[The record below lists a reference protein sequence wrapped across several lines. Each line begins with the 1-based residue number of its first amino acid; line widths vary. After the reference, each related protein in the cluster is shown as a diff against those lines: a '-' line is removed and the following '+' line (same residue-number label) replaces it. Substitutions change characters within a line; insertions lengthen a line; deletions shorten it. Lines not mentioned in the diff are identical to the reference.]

1 MALKTIKATI
11 QVRRGAEQDFD
22 PTQMSAGEW
31 AVSTDT
37 KHVWMCF
44 GPGIVLRMA
53 TYDSFE
59 ADVQKIQA
67 MLAECKGILDAVKA
81 FEALAKQHKD
91 NAAASAAQALAK
103 AVEAAQSASDAAA
116 SLSAANASAAAA
128 LASQQA
134 AEAAKTAAQISEVN
148 AKGSADAAKASE
160 AAAAQSAT
168 AAAGSAGD
176 AADKADKAADSATA
190 AAGAATEAGTKAG
203 EASGFADLSKS
214 YAVGTEGQVR
224 EGDVTDNSK
233 YYSEQSK
240 ASADTSKTYLTK
252 VEQAG
257 DDAVDKINDAL
268 ALVKPDFVVD
278 IATGHLLYS
287 GSYVDMMVEN
297 GHLKWGIVA

>member
-22 PTQMSAGEW
+22 PTQMAAGEW

-44 GPGIVLRMA
+44 GSGIVLRMA

-67 MLAECKGILDAVKA
+67 MLAECQGILDAVKA

-91 NAAASAAQALAK
+91 DAAASAAQAVAK
-103 AVEAAQSASDAAA
+103 ALEAAQSASDAAT

-134 AEAAKTAAQISEVN
+134 AELAKTAAQTSEEN
-148 AKGSADAAKASE
+148 AKDSEDKAKASE
-160 AAAAQSAT
+160 GAADQSAQ
-168 AAAGSAGD
+168 AAAGSAGE
-176 AADKADKAADSATA
+176 AADSATA
-190 AAGAATEAGTKAG
+190 AAGSATEAGTKAG

-214 YAVGTEGQVR
+214 YAVGTEGVVR
-224 EGDVTDNSK
+224 EGDATDNSK

-240 ASADTSKTYLTK
+240 TSADTSKSYLTK

-257 DDAVDKINDAL
+257 TDAVDKINDAL
-268 ALVKPDFVVD
+268 ALVKPNFVVD

-287 GSYVDMMVEN
+287 GSYIDMMVEN